1 MKKPLKLWAKEQ
13 LNARFGNIL
22 LKGAEWENPPT
33 SSSLKCNA
41 FIAIKCPYEKGH
53 KSKHRKNKTETIL
66 MVTSTGAAMVFC
78 HHSSCT
84 EQLQKLNAQ
93 LRANQWR
100 AWFADE
106 LEEEPPRMS
115 REEIEQRRQARA
127 SAEEAIKE
135 AHEVTANPLS
145 LEELIRLSPFPVA
158 DLKPDE
164 MLRRHLSL
172 FPPQDLLWV
181 GESPYQSHSAV
192 CYKTAQQFQSELP
205 KWAVYVTGSSYKS
218 ASGGRRTDNL
228 GERRFCVFE
237 NDRIGKERTAA
248 LFRHAEGRGLK
259 LAAVVDSGGKS
270 AHGWVV
276 EDGETE
282 RWRDYFKA
290 CGFCSR
296 AMRATQPV
304 RLAGAVRQFKDDRE
318 PTLQRLLYLNE
329 GVLPWRS

>member
-1 MKKPLKLWAKEQ
+1 VKKPLKFWAEEQ
-13 LNARFGNIL
+13 LKSRFGNIL
-22 LKGAEWENPPT
+22 LEKAEWEKPPT

-41 FIAIKCPYEKGH
+41 FIAVKCPYEKGH
-53 KSKHRKNKTETIL
+53 ESRDRKNKTETIL
-66 MVTSTGAAMVFC
+66 MVTSAGAAMVFC

-84 EQLQKLNAQ
+84 ERLQKLNAQ
-93 LRANQWR
+93 IRAEQWR

-115 REEIEQRRQARA
+115 KEEIEQRREARA
-127 SAEEAIKE
+127 KADEARRE
-135 AHEVTANPLS
+135 AHEVTARPFS

-164 MLRRHLSL
+164 MLQRHLSL
-172 FPPQDLLWV
+172 FPPQDLVWL
-181 GESPYQSHSAV
+181 GETPYQSRSSV
-192 CYKTAQQFQSELP
+192 CYKTAKQFQSALP
-205 KWAVYVTGSSYKS
+205 KWAVYLTGSSYKS

-228 GERRFCVFE
+228 DKRRFCIFE

-276 EDGETE
+276 EDGETDG
-282 RWRDYFKA
+282 WREYFQA

-304 RLAGAVRQFKDDRE
+304 RLAGAARQFKDDRK